1 MAPRDISQGENELL
15 PTTATALPHLEK
27 INLLSKPVTLKTPR
41 GGGVV
46 LLATALFF
54 CAFVGAEAAL
64 YRDGEKIEV
73 RGVVTDSEGMPIPD
87 LTVNLE
93 IARYAFD
100 WKKFRK
106 TRHEVSK
113 ATTTTDPSGAYAF
126 EWTWYDYYNNFQLI
140 VGMMVRDADF
150 GQDVFQT
157 LHREDIAPRVG
168 QGSPVVVNMEV
179 RDSPFLDTQP
189 VAAQPVDSEPLAGD
203 PVESEPLDT
212 PDTASESATDVRSDD
227 ESRIRD
233 EMGQP
238 DRVQTLEYPD
248 YDEVTWWYFEEG
260 KAYRFRDGE
269 LQQVVRFEPVTPID
283 PN

>member
-1 MAPRDISQGENELL
+1 MAARDLSQGENELL
-15 PTTATALPHLEK
+15 STATTFLLHLEK
-27 INLLSKPVTLKTPR
+27 KDLLFGPVTLRTPR

-54 CAFVGAEAAL
+54 FGLVGAEASL

-106 TRHEVSK
+106 TRHDVSK
-113 ATTTTDPSGAYAF
+113 ATTTTDLQGVYAF

-140 VGMMVRDADF
+140 VGLMVRDPDF
-150 GQDVFQT
+150 NQDVFQT
-157 LHREDIAPRVG
+157 VHRQDIATRVG
-168 QGSPVVVNMEV
+168 QGSPVVVDMV
-179 RDSPFLDTQP
+179 VSQSPFLDPQP
-189 VAAQPVDSEPLAGD
+189 VVTRA
-203 PVESEPLDT
+203 VESEPLESD
-212 PDTASESATDVRSDD
+212 PVDASETPRDSGGED
-227 ESRIRD
+227 EKRIRD
-233 EMGQP
+233 EMGRP
-238 DRVQTLEYPD
+238 DKVQTLEYPD
-248 YDEVTWWYFEEG
+248 YDEVTWWYFEQG
-260 KAYRFRDGE
+260 KAYRFREGE
-269 LQQVVRFEPVTPID
+269 LQQVVNFEPVTPID

>member
-1 MAPRDISQGENELL
+1 M
-15 PTTATALPHLEK
+15 
-27 INLLSKPVTLKTPR
+27 LSGPVTLKTPR

-54 CAFVGAEAAL
+54 FGLAGAEASL

-106 TRHEVSK
+106 TRHDVSK
-113 ATTTTDPSGAYAF
+113 ATTTTDLQGVYAF
-126 EWTWYDYYNNFQLI
+126 EWTWYDYYNDFQLI
-140 VGMMVRDADF
+140 VGLMVRDPDF
-150 GQDVFQT
+150 NQDVFQT
-157 LHREDIAPRVG
+157 VHRENIARRVD
-168 QGSPVVVNMEV
+168 QGSPVVVDMV
-179 RDSPFLDTQP
+179 VSQSPFLDPQSVVTQ
-189 VAAQPVDSEPLAGD
+189 A
-203 PVESEPLDT
+203 VESEPLESDPVDTADT
-212 PDTASESATDVRSDD
+212 PQEFGSED
-227 ESRIRD
+227 EKRIHD
-233 EMGQP
+233 EMGRP
-238 DRVQTLEYPD
+238 DKVQTLEYPD
-248 YDEVTWWYFEEG
+248 YDEVTWWYFEQG
-260 KAYRFRDGE
+260 KAYRFREGE

>member
-1 MAPRDISQGENELL
+1 MASRELSQGENELL
-15 PTTATALPHLEK
+15 STTATVLPYLEK
-27 INLLSKPVTLKTPR
+27 NDLLSGPVTLKTPR

-54 CAFVGAEAAL
+54 FGLMGAEASL
-64 YRDGEKIEV
+64 YRDGETIEV

-106 TRHEVSK
+106 TRHEVNK
-113 ATTTTDPSGAYAF
+113 ATTSTDPSGAYAF
-126 EWTWYDYYNNFQLI
+126 EWTWYDYYNDFQLI
-140 VGMMVRDADF
+140 VGLMVRDSDF

-157 LHREDIAPRVG
+157 VHRENIAPRVG
-168 QGSPVVVNMEV
+168 QGSPVVVDMV
-179 RDSPFLDTQP
+179 VSQSPFLDTEPAVPQP
-189 VAAQPVDSEPLAGD
+189 IVSQA
-203 PVESEPLDT
+203 VESEPL
-212 PDTASESATDVRSDD
+212 ESAPVDTVAAPQDSTMDFGNED
-227 ESRIRD
+227 EKRIYD
-233 EMGQP
+233 EMGRP

-248 YDEVTWWYFEEG
+248 YDEVTWWYFEQG
-260 KAYRFRDGE
+260 KAYRFRGGE

-283 PN
+283 RN

>member
-1 MAPRDISQGENELL
+1 MALRDVSQGENELL
-15 PTTATALPHLEK
+15 STTATDLPHLEK
-27 INLLSKPVTLKTPR
+27 NDLLSKPVTLKTPR

-54 CAFVGAEAAL
+54 FGLMGAEASL
-64 YRDGEKIEV
+64 YRDGEIIEV

-106 TRHEVSK
+106 TRHEVNK
-113 ATTTTDPSGAYAF
+113 ATTTTDPSGAYGF
-126 EWTWYDYYNNFQLI
+126 EWTWYDYYNDFQLI
-140 VGMMVRDADF
+140 VGLMVRDPDLD
-150 GQDVFQT
+150 QDVFQT
-157 LHREDIAPRVG
+157 VHRENIAPRVG
-168 QGSPVVVNMEV
+168 QGSPVVVDMEV
-179 RDSPFLDTQP
+179 SQSPFLDTEPVVSQP
-189 VAAQPVDSEPLAGD
+189 IVSQPADTPRDAAVDSG
-203 PVESEPLDT
+203 SE
-212 PDTASESATDVRSDD
+212 D
-227 ESRIRD
+227 ENRIHD
-233 EMGQP
+233 EMGRP

-248 YDEVTWWYFEEG
+248 YDEVTWWYFEQG